1 MNNYS
6 SRPSDILPL
15 LVVVGG
21 LTLTAVLFLNES
33 EDTTAVSEPVPAQ
46 VQIEQQDPAQ
56 PLLQD
61 GVLQESAPQ
70 QNQQS
75 ENQLVFIDKAFTTL
89 SRWQAPELR
98 PLLARSTTQAVNDE
112 QLQYVLSVLQTKLGG
127 LVSYD
132 NPVSVP
138 VAVSGTAATDVSNDS
153 LRSYRFVAHYTE
165 GDAMVSL
172 VLQEAQGSFSL
183 YHFDI
188 QMHQG
193 IALR

>member
-33 EDTTAVSEPVPAQ
+33 EDTTVVSEPVPAQ
-46 VQIEQQDPAQ
+46 VQVEQQDPAQ
-56 PLLQD
+56 PLLQGD
-61 GVLQESAPQ
+61 ALQESAPQ

-89 SRWQAPELR
+89 SRWQAPEVR
-98 PLLARSTTQAVNDE
+98 PLLAPSTTQAVDDE

-138 VAVSGTAATDVSNDS
+138 VAVPAAADMSNDS
-153 LRSYRFVAHYTE
+153 LRSYKFVAHYTE